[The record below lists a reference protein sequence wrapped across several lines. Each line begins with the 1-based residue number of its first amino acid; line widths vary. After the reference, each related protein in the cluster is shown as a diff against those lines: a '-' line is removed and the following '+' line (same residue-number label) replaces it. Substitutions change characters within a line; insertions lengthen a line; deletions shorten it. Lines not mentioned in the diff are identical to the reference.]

1 MMSCKTRVML
11 SLPEEFVLL
20 LHKDN
25 GSYYAT
31 ADYTG
36 AAELGELVVQHR
48 VEFAGKKVK
57 LVDPSLSGVSWIDEA
72 VAFLAEKNAATK
84 PVAATHY
91 IQHRR
96 SARKVHAAALAG
108 RGLMRHERTKA
119 LGFIPSEKY
128 FPDTT
133 ARNEV
138 LGALHAVARGERE
151 LGNRLA
157 VLAALVNA
165 TNLAW
170 SLGFDRAERKRLK
183 EIGNGERFGAEVD
196 ASVAAANAALMAG
209 AVIAVTTAAGSS

>member
-1 MMSCKTRVML
+1 M

-57 LVDPSLSGVSWIDEA
+57 LVDPRPSGVSWVDEA
-72 VAFLAEKNAATK
+72 VAFLAKKNAATK
-84 PVAATHY
+84 PIATTHY
-91 IQHRR
+91 VQHRR

-128 FPDTT
+128 FPNAI

-138 LGALHAVARGERE
+138 LGSLHAVARGERE
-151 LGNRLA
+151 LGDRLA

-183 EIGNGERFGAEVD
+183 EIGNGEQFGAEVA
-196 ASVAAANAALMAG
+196 ASVAAANAAIMAG
-209 AVIAVTTAAGSS
+209 VMVAVTTPGSSS